1 MASLNA
7 KIQCIAA
14 KLRECVL
21 GKPDMDR
28 SDAADIPRELLWIND
43 APIFIDALNV
53 AQFYDAAV
61 RPPFDEASPIK
72 LKITD
77 TTKKDLEAKFGLK
90 ASVGLANWLA
100 AIASSSAE
108 VNAEGKGARST
119 TSGSESE
126 ILLAPISTP
135 HRQLVQLAI
144 FYLLESRQQ
153 LLFGDPADVLGW
165 QDSGATLS
173 VPRPLAFID
182 LPKKTKFIPMAVEF
196 ANGKVVTL
204 FDWLLADNGE
214 RPPPYDPDKKAD
226 YWKWFSTNFNQE
238 RALGVLESA
247 ASENGSKIE
256 WIDFRV
262 PLNDSVKTMH
272 LHIEV
277 VGKYSTGT
285 FAYRMIRRGFGHGMR
300 VVGALRDGPD
310 VNVLALYEK

>member
-1 MASLNA
+1 MISM
-7 KIQCIAA
+7 IVRIWEIAVA
-14 KLRECVL
+14 FLSRTW

-28 SDAADIPRELLWIND
+28 LDDADIPQELLWIND
-43 APIFIDALNV
+43 APIFIDDANV
-53 AQFYDAAV
+53 ARFYDAAV

-72 LKITD
+72 LKMTD
-77 TTKKDLEAKFGLK
+77 SIKKEFEGKFGVK
-90 ASVGLANWLA
+90 ASVGLAKWLA

-108 VNAEGKGARST
+108 VNAEGKGTKST
-119 TSGSESE
+119 SAGSESE

-144 FYLLESRQQ
+144 FYLLERRQQ
-153 LLFGDPADVLGW
+153 LLFGDPVGVLGW

-173 VPRPLAFID
+173 VPRPLVFID
-182 LPKKTKFIPMAVEF
+182 LPPETKFIPMAVEF
-196 ANGKVVTL
+196 TNGKVVTL
-204 FDWLLADNGE
+204 FDKLLADNGE
-214 RPPPYDPDKKAD
+214 RPPPYKRDEKDS

-238 RALGVLESA
+238 RALGALESA
-247 ASENGSKIE
+247 ATEDGSKIE

-262 PLNDSVKTMH
+262 PLNDTVKTMH

-277 VGKYSTGT
+277 AGKYSTGT

-310 VNVLALYEK
+310 VNVLGMYEK